1 MKGDFLDKGELVFWR
16 APIKFSK
23 STTLSAMPRLVFDTG
38 VAGSLFDTMLAARP
52 SCTGVAGWDKVPV
65 GTELLEANC
74 SIECGVNESGED
86 AGVFNNASRLSSSSD
101 LSRSA
106 VMSSSSS
113 SESYPPLPPECIY
126 FKQLIL

>member
-1 MKGDFLDKGELVFWR
+1 
-16 APIKFSK
+16 
-23 STTLSAMPRLVFDTG
+23 MPRLVFDTG

-86 AGVFNNASRLSSSSD
+86 AGVFNSASRLSSSSD

-106 VMSSSSS
+106 VMSSNSS